1 MLYLELSLG
10 ICVLLA
16 YQNHFMRKLL
26 LVLASICFSVVAAFP
41 QDSENNIS
49 KSPGQTSFFAELG
62 GPGIL
67 FSANIDRRFKPSTL
81 GWGFRAGLGFVTGDE
96 EKMVD
101 GYYVWEPVSAVTVP
115 VQLNFVFGK
124 KDSPHSFEVGAGA
137 TYVGRKLEFMNFYDD
152 RESQFFGTFSFMY
165 RRQPPNGG
173 FSWRAGFTPL
183 LAKGY
188 IQASAG
194 VSVGYNF

>member
-1 MLYLELSLG
+1 MGKSLF
-10 ICVLLA
+10 I
-16 YQNHFMRKLL
+16 
-26 LVLASICFSVVAAFP
+26 LVFICFSVIAAYP
-41 QDSENNIS
+41 QDSKNNIS
-49 KSPGQTSFFAELG
+49 KYPGQTSFFAEVG

-81 GWGFRAGLGFVTGDE
+81 GWGFRAGLGFVTADE
-96 EKMVD
+96 EKMVN
-101 GYYVWEPVSAVTVP
+101 GYYEYEPVSAVTVP

-124 KDSPHSFEVGAGA
+124 QDSPHSFEVGAGV
-137 TYVGRKLEFMNFYDD
+137 TYVGRELEIMNFYDD

-165 RRQPPNGG
+165 RRQPLNGG

-183 LAKGY
+183 VANGY